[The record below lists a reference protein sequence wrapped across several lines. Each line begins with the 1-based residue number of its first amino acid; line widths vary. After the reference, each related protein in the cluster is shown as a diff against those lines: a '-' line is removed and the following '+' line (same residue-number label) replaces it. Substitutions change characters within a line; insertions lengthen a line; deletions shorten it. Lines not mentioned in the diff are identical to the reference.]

1 MFKHLQ
7 PEVLKI
13 NKRPKIEVILKKK
26 AQMPHK
32 RQKTPM

>member
-7 PEVLKI
+7 PEVLKR
-13 NKRPKIEVILKKK
+13 NKRPKIDAILEKRAK
-26 AQMPHK
+26 MPHK

>member
-7 PEVLKI
+7 PEVLKR
-13 NKRPKIEVILKKK
+13 NKRSKIDAILKKRAK
-26 AQMPHK
+26 MPQK